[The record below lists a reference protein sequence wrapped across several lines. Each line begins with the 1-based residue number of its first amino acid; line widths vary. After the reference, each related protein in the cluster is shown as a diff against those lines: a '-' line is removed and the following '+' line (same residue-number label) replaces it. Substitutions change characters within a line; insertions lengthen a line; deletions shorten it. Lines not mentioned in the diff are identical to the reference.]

1 MEYTVYKMI
10 GSEGIYMFAVGAEDV
25 DFILGNLKNK
35 YPNERFV
42 AVLK

>member
-10 GSEGIYMFAVGAEDV
+10 GSEGVYMFSVGEEDV
-25 DFILGNLKNK
+25 DFILGNLKKK

-42 AVLK
+42 AVAR

>member
-1 MEYTVYKMI
+1 MEYVVYKRI
-10 GSEGIYMFAVGAEDV
+10 GSEGIYMFEIKEEDV
-25 DFILGNLKNK
+25 DLILDKLKKK

>member
-1 MEYTVYKMI
+1 MEYVVYKMI

-25 DFILGNLKNK
+25 GFILGNLKKK

>member
-25 DFILGNLKNK
+25 DLILGNLKKK

>member
-10 GSEGIYMFAVGAEDV
+10 GSEGVYMFSVGEENV
-25 DFILGNLKNK
+25 DFVLGNLKKK

-42 AVLK
+42 AVAR